1 MIGDG
6 NDEFLLALFGPLDRD
21 DKDESIPVR
30 NHSVQAMN
38 LY

>member
-1 MIGDG
+1 MVGDG

-30 NHSVQAMN
+30 KSSVEAIRR
-38 LY
+38 Y